1 MRPPR
6 FTTIVLRRRERLAPA
21 WARADRLR
29 GAAPWVEPPDELPPE
44 RIDVATGLL
53 VDRRGRR

>member
-1 MRPPR
+1 MRPSSS
-6 FTTIVLRRRERLAPA
+6 TLVLRRRERLAPA
-21 WARADRLR
+21 WLRSDRLR

-53 VDRRGRR
+53 VDRRRPR